1 MKGMKIILPN
11 AKELNTNMDP
21 QAFQDLSPESLQV
34 LSELGSKDSQQ
45 LADFYK
51 LPLERAELE
60 NDRWTRI
67 VHGQAKTYPAWLL
80 YD

>member
-60 NDRWTRI
+60 KDRWTRI
-67 VHGQAKTYPAWLL
+67 VHGQAKTYPA
-80 YD
+80 